1 MSITLL
7 NLAHAYE
14 RQARS
19 IWMSDRDRQA
29 LRESADLFRRM
40 ICNQQAADPARLKLG
55 LAMLIDVA
63 ERWCRQ
69 HGYRTVV
76 GHGGYIIQR
85 GDEPTIV
92 ASFGDTLTWD
102 GERIRVAET
111 P

>member
-1 MSITLL
+1 MSIALL

-14 RQARS
+14 REACNM
-19 IWMSDRDRQA
+19 WTSDRDRQA
-29 LRESADLFRRM
+29 LRESAALFRRM
-40 ICNQQAADPARLKLG
+40 ICNRHAADPARLKLA

-76 GHGGYIIQR
+76 GHGGYILQR
-85 GDEPTIV
+85 GEEPALV
-92 ASFGDTLTWD
+92 AGFGDTLLWD
-102 GERIRVAET
+102 GERVRVAEM